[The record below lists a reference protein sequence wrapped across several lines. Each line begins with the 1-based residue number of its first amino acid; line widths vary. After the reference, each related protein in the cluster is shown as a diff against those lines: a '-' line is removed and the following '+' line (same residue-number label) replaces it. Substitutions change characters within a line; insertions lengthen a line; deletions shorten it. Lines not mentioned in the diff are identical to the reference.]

1 MISRNQIKFIK
12 SLRQKKYR
20 ERYGL
25 FVVEGEKLVGEFL
38 KSDFEIKNIYATN
51 QWEGDAIRISE
62 NELQRISSLKK
73 ANKVLATV
81 YIPKEI
87 NSTFGNTV
95 IALDGVK
102 DPGNLGTIIRLA
114 DWFGVRHILCSF
126 DCVELYNSKV
136 VQASMGSIARVHV
149 LYTDLK
155 NQLCLMK
162 DYQTVATVLD
172 GKDVFKA
179 EYEKKVILLMGSE
192 SHGIGKEL
200 VEISNVR
207 VAIPKDESSEA
218 ESLNV
223 ATACGIILAQFKN

>member
-1 MISRNQIKFIK
+1 M
-12 SLRQKKYR
+12 
-20 ERYGL
+20 G
-25 FVVEGEKLVGEFL
+25 GE
-38 KSDFEIKNIYATN
+38 AT
-51 QWEGDAIRISE
+51 RISE
-62 NELQRISSLKK
+62 NELQRISSLKT

-81 YIPKEI
+81 HIPKEI

-155 NQLCLMK
+155 NQLSIMK
-162 DYQTVATVLD
+162 DYLTVATVLD

-192 SHGIGKEL
+192 SHGLSKEL

-207 VAIPKDESSEA
+207 VAIPKDENSEA

-223 ATACGIILAQFKN
+223 ATACGIILAQIKN

>member
-1 MISRNQIKFIK
+1 MISRNQIKLIQ

-20 ERYGL
+20 EQYGL
-25 FVVEGEKLVGEFL
+25 FVVEGEKLVDEFL
-38 KSDFEIKNIYATN
+38 KSDFEIENIYATN
-51 QWEGDAIRISE
+51 QWEGEAIRISE
-62 NELQRISSLKK
+62 NELQRISSLKT

-81 YIPKEI
+81 HIPKEI
-87 NSTFGNTV
+87 NSTFGNKV

-149 LYTDLK
+149 VYTDLK
-155 NQLCLMK
+155 NQFCLMK
-162 DYQTVATVLD
+162 DYQTIATVLD

-192 SHGIGKEL
+192 SHGISKEL
-200 VEISNVR
+200 VEISNIK
-207 VAIPKDESSEA
+207 VAIPKDKNSEA